1 MCLSWNAWDNMDTL
15 QMSHSSGSLT
25 SHWIWRA
32 IPNYFD
38 CLQLLF
44 VTAVLSTFLDWNHL
58 DFFIII
64 ITKVNISLFTSWWHS
79 EIRQENLKINIG
91 ISITL
96 YTRRKVAKIE
106 DIWSFLLFK
115 LLSISWRDG
124 KDTRALLFWHAR
136 SHVCYQPYIVYITT
150 FSKGEKMH
158 LTAMCRNKPHI
169 ISIKNRSIS
178 CQYSKLCKIH
188 IILMEQNI
196 E

>member
-1 MCLSWNAWDNMDTL
+1 MQSFVVSQLFLSVFHHSTLSSLQTKESREWNNFLLYVYVKECLRHHGHNADVA
-15 QMSHSSGSLT
+15 SLT

-32 IPNYFD
+32 IPNYFV
-38 CLQLLF
+38 CLQLLSCS
-44 VTAVLSTFLDWNHL
+44 LSQQSSVL

-124 KDTRALLFWHAR
+124 KDTRALLFWQAR
-136 SHVCYQPYIVYITT
+136 SPVMT
-150 FSKGEKMH
+150 S
-158 LTAMCRNKPHI
+158 
-169 ISIKNRSIS
+169 
-178 CQYSKLCKIH
+178 
-188 IILMEQNI
+188 NI
-196 E
+196 FVTV

>member
-1 MCLSWNAWDNMDTL
+1 MSTFMTSTFDMQSFVVSQLSLQTKESRDWNNFLLKCLSRNAWDIMDTL

-25 SHWIWRA
+25 AHWIWRA

-44 VTAVLSTFLDWNHL
+44 VTAILSKFLDWNHL

-64 ITKVNISLFTSWWHS
+64 ITKVKISLFTSGWHS

-96 YTRRKVAKIE
+96 YNRHKVAKIE

-124 KDTRALLFWHAR
+124 KDTRAL
-136 SHVCYQPYIVYITT
+136 
-150 FSKGEKMH
+150 FSIMRAHEWG
-158 LTAMCRNKPHI
+158 R
-169 ISIKNRSIS
+169 
-178 CQYSKLCKIH
+178 
-188 IILMEQNI
+188 
-196 E
+196 